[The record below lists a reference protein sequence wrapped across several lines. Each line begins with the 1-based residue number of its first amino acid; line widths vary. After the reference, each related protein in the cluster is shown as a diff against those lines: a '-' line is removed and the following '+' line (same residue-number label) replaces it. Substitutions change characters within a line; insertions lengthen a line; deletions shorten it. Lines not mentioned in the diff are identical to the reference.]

1 MHGGVVVMLGE
12 ALSVSG
18 FLWCLS
24 LGENLRMEQKDA
36 ASSWWNVQEHT
47 QSNMSES
54 QIMQKIFGWSDL
66 HTKTKLIYET
76 DGVLWEASCLH
87 CSPPRLVLQNL
98 CWNGLI

>member
-36 ASSWWNVQEHT
+36 ASSWWNV
-47 QSNMSES
+47 
-54 QIMQKIFGWSDL
+54 
-66 HTKTKLIYET
+66 
-76 DGVLWEASCLH
+76 
-87 CSPPRLVLQNL
+87 
-98 CWNGLI
+98 